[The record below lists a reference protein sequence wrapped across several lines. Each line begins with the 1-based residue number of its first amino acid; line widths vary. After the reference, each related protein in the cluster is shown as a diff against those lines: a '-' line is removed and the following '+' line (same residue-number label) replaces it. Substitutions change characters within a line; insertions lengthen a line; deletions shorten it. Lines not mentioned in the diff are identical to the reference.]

1 MTDSTKQRRQHH
13 VDETNAEMRAAGF
26 EPDPE
31 VVELQRRYV
40 AGDVSIDDLVDWMAA
55 LIRSA
60 SHDDPRFP
68 RLGTAH

>member
-1 MTDSTKQRRQHH
+1 MTDSTKQRRQRH
-13 VDETNAEMRAAGF
+13 VDETNAEMRAAGI

-40 AGDVSIDDLVDWMAA
+40 AGDVSIDDLIDWMAA

-60 SHDDPRFP
+60 NHDDLRFP
-68 RLGTAH
+68 RPGAAH